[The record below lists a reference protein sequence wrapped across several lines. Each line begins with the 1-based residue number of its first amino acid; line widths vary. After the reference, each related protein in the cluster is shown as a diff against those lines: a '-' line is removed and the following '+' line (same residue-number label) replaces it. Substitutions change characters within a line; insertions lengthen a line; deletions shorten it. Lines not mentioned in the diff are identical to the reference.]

1 MNHGLF
7 CFIAQLI
14 CDQFFSSPFLLHG
27 LFCVGHCDNLFSLGP
42 FCWKII
48 SPTYLCFILLSVLVL
63 HFDRVIKQNNQTN
76 QMKIATIY
84 NYQETCILCTIQ
96 CQELG
101 ATGRQLSFKLC
112 CSRDTAR
119 TMYQCISNNYQYP
132 KYILSYLILST
143 SPLNFSC
150 SIISDDK
157 SLKKMFDH
165 FHFYCIFDHLS
176 HDQS

>member
-1 MNHGLF
+1 MLGLLYCTSNMWSI
-7 CFIAQLI
+7 CF
-14 CDQFFSSPFLLHG
+14 DSPFLLHG

-42 FCWKII
+42 FCWEII

-84 NYQETCILCTIQ
+84 NYQETCILCTLQ

-119 TMYQCISNNYQYP
+119 TMYQCISNKDQHP
-132 KYILSYLILST
+132 KYILSYLILLS
-143 SPLNFSC
+143 S
-150 SIISDDK
+150 
-157 SLKKMFDH
+157 SL
-165 FHFYCIFDHLS
+165 S
-176 HDQS
+176 QQSRPREQTI

>member
-1 MNHGLF
+1 M
-7 CFIAQLI
+7 
-14 CDQFFSSPFLLHG
+14 
-27 LFCVGHCDNLFSLGP
+27 
-42 FCWKII
+42 

-119 TMYQCISNNYQYP
+119 TMYLCIFNNDQYP
-132 KYILSYLILST
+132 KYILSYLILSSVAT
-143 SPLNFSC
+143 
-150 SIISDDK
+150 
-157 SLKKMFDH
+157 
-165 FHFYCIFDHLS
+165 FYFVKYLMGGAKLTRFGHLAFAI
-176 HDQS
+176 

>member
-1 MNHGLF
+1 M
-7 CFIAQLI
+7 
-14 CDQFFSSPFLLHG
+14 
-27 LFCVGHCDNLFSLGP
+27 
-42 FCWKII
+42 
-48 SPTYLCFILLSVLVL
+48 CFILLSVLVL

-84 NYQETCILCTIQ
+84 NYQETGILCAIQ
-96 CQELG
+96 CQEFG

-112 CSRDTAR
+112 CSRDT
-119 TMYQCISNNYQYP
+119 MFQCISNNYQYP

-150 SIISDDK
+150 SIISDNK
-157 SLKKMFDH
+157 RLKKMFDH
-165 FHFYCIFDHLS
+165 FHFYCILDHLS

>member
-1 MNHGLF
+1 MKLSVRRWAVSLVTIESRLV
-7 CFIAQLI
+7 CFTAQLI

-84 NYQETCILCTIQ
+84 NYQETGILCTIQ
-96 CQELG
+96 RQELG

-112 CSRDTAR
+112 CSRDT
-119 TMYQCISNNYQYP
+119 MFQCISNNYQYP
-132 KYILSYLILST
+132 KTYLILSYLIYLA
-143 SPLNFSC
+143 PKFFLLHYFR
-150 SIISDDK
+150 
-157 SLKKMFDH
+157 
-165 FHFYCIFDHLS
+165 
-176 HDQS
+176 